1 MRRFLILV
9 AIALLAIVSAFVA
22 ISIATPRIAAAD
34 PVVRS
39 GHDSPRAEMRGHGG
53 GYANRGMQRSWNR
66 GHNQPVVVV
75 RPGHRRRH

>member
-1 MRRFLILV
+1 MKKLV
-9 AIALLAIVSAFVA
+9 YLMSAFVA
-22 ISIATPRIAAAD
+22 ISIATTRLAAAD
-34 PVVRS
+34 PIVRS

-75 RPGHRRRH
+75 KPGHRRRH